1 MQGGAL
7 KASGFVLS
15 RSVGIQQNFKHAKP
29 RLEFV
34 KNNCQKKNHR
44 YTLTT
49 TTTPL
54 FPPFHEMADP
64 SPSIAAAAVA
74 ATSSVVE
81 LNVGGTHYATSVS
94 TMTRFGDHF
103 LSMLVTTDIP
113 TARDSQGRI
122 FIDRDGS
129 CFGDI
134 LNFLRDGKV
143 NSSSRDLRTE
153 AEYFAMDALLFY
165 LDEIS
170 PSSKTTTYFGDR
182 CLSDDYAESGE
193 YARWA
198 DKRAREEAERDSFV
212 AACEDLMQDDG
223 LVAMADY
230 LARVLDDSSCSSD
243 VYFVMFGEAG
253 DDRVRVGPVEG
264 ADEVYLSREISD
276 SPFDLEIVEQ
286 LWTTNDCG
294 DSPLAMLVFYR
305 HSVAVQWTCRIRCRY
320 DVVQWPR
327 CGAQL
332 CLSRPR
338 NSKTNF
344 PSFVPEWT

>member
-182 CLSDDYAESGE
+182 CLPDDYAESGD
-193 YARWA
+193 YVQWA

-212 AACEDLMQDDG
+212 AACEDLMRDDG

-230 LARVLDDSSCSSD
+230 LARVLDDPLLSND
-243 VYFVMFGEAG
+243 VQFVMFGEAG
-253 DDRVRVGPVEG
+253 DGRVRVGPFEG
-264 ADEVYLSREISD
+264 ANEVYLSPFNSND
-276 SPFDLEIVEQ
+276 KQFDLRVVEE
-286 LWTTNDCG
+286 LWATNDDG
-294 DSPLAMLVFYR
+294 DTPLAMLLFYR
-305 HSVAVQWTCRIRCRY
+305 HSVAVKWTCNIV
-320 DVVQWPR
+320 VVQWR
-327 CGAQL
+327 GCGAQL
-332 CLSRPR
+332 RLSRPK
-338 NSKTNF
+338 NLKTNF
-344 PSFVPEWT
+344 PSFVPEWTNM